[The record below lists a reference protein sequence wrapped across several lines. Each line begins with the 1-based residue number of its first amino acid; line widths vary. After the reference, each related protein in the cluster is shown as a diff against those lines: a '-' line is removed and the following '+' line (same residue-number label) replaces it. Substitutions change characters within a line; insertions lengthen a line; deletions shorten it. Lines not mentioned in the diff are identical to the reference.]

1 MNNDDFKI
9 YIEDVG
15 DISVGIQPML
25 YFEARLNGFLT
36 EELDKKQFQKDLV
49 DLFCKYFEPETN
61 FAIWNSDDEK
71 AEEEWCKKMEK
82 EGLPY

>member
-1 MNNDDFKI
+1 MNNNDFKI
-9 YIEDVG
+9 YIEDIG
-15 DISVGIQPML
+15 DTSVGIQPML

-36 EELDKKQFQKDLV
+36 EELDKKQFQKDIV
-49 DLFCKYFEPETN
+49 DLFCKYFEPEIS

-71 AEEEWCKKMEK
+71 AEEEWCKKMEE